1 MLLTRDSILGCVIF
15 MLFVCSVAWLFL
27 LGCQLQLVAT
37 PTGTITCQQS
47 HFSHNNT
54 EKYSQAHDACL
65 AAVGRQVPRCQH
77 WDAGSAEEV
86 ELSTANCLQRCL
98 MADKWCYSDLAEPA
112 GSFPLP
118 KYTDNNST
126 SSYFKFTYASNV
138 S

>member
-1 MLLTRDSILGCVIF
+1 MFYCLVVLVRLS
-15 MLFVCSVAWLFL
+15 
-27 LGCQLQLVAT
+27 VAT
-37 PTGTITCQQS
+37 PTSTITWQQS

-98 MADKWCYSDLAEPA
+98 MADKWCYSDSAEPA

-126 SSYFKFTYASNV
+126 SSYFKFTHASNV
-138 S
+138 SWLVFNGAFGTTRLHCATGV